1 MTRARGPRTLKGA
14 IVTVDPADSTPQVI
28 AFRYNP
34 STLKRSLQPQMV
46 GGEDN
51 ARSAA
56 VRFTGAPAQTI
67 TIEIELDASDDI
79 GSGNRAALQYAAL
92 PQLAA
97 LELLV
102 YPALAA
108 VNQAQSQLASGVM
121 EIAPLTAPRTLFVW
135 GQKRVLPVR
144 IASYEINEE
153 FFDGRLNPIR
163 ATVTLSMRVLTY
175 TDVSA
180 DNHAYFTFTAYQQ
193 ALNTI
198 AGQATGS
205 AAAPIGVDSG
215 AL

>member
-14 IVTVDPADSTPQVI
+14 LVTIDPADPTPRVI
-28 AFRYNP
+28 AFKYNP

-46 GGEDN
+46 GGDDN
-51 ARSAA
+51 ARSQA
-56 VRFTGAPAQTI
+56 VRFTGAPSQTI
-67 TIEIELDASDDI
+67 TVEIELDASDDI
-79 GSGNRAALQYAAL
+79 GDGTQAAVRFAAL

-108 VNQAQSQLASGVM
+108 LNEGQRQLASGVM

-144 IASYEINEE
+144 IASYEIEEE
-153 FFDGRLNPIR
+153 FFDTRLNPIR

-175 TDVSA
+175 GDVTP

-198 AGQATGS
+198 AGS
-205 AAAPIGVDSG
+205 AASGTAPIGVDSG
-215 AL
+215 SL

>member
-1 MTRARGPRTLKGA
+1 M
-14 IVTVDPADSTPQVI
+14 TVDSADPTPRVI

-46 GGEDN
+46 GGDDN

-56 VRFTGAPAQTI
+56 VRFTGPPSQI
-67 TIEIELDASDDI
+67 VTIEIELDASDDI
-79 GSGNRAALQYAAL
+79 GTGQQAAVQYAAL

-108 VNQAQSQLASGVM
+108 VKQAQGQLASGVM

-144 IASYEINEE
+144 IASYDINEE
-153 FFDGRLNPIR
+153 FFDSRLNPIR
-163 ATVTLSMRVLTY
+163 ATVTLAMHVLTY
-175 TDVSA
+175 ADVSP

-198 AGQATGS
+198 AAQATG
-205 AAAPIGVDSG
+205 AAAPSIGVDSG

>member
-1 MTRARGPRTLKGA
+1 MTRARGPRILKGA
-14 IVTVDPADSTPQVI
+14 LVTIDPTDPTPRII
-28 AFRYNP
+28 AFTYNP

-67 TIEIELDASDDI
+67 TIEIELDASDEI
-79 GSGNRAALQYAAL
+79 GTGKPAALRYAAL

-108 VNQAQSQLASGVM
+108 VHQAQQQLASGVM

-153 FFDGRLNPIR
+153 FFDTRLNPIR
-163 ATVTLSMRVLTY
+163 ATVTLAMRVLTY

-180 DNHAYFTFTAYQQ
+180 DNRNYFDFTAYQQ
-193 ALNTI
+193 ALSTI
-198 AGQATGS
+198 AGQATNGT
-205 AAAPIGVDSG
+205 AALTG
-215 AL
+215 ADLVGL

>member
-1 MTRARGPRTLKGA
+1 MTRARGPRILQGA
-14 IVTVDPADSTPQVI
+14 LVTIDSVDPTPRVI
-28 AFRYNP
+28 AFTYNP

-79 GSGNRAALQYAAL
+79 GIGNRAALQYAAL

-108 VNQAQSQLASGVM
+108 VNQAQTQLARGVM

-153 FFDGRLNPIR
+153 FFDTRLNPIR
-163 ATVTLSMRVLTY
+163 ATVTLAMRVLTY
-175 TDVSA
+175 TDVSP
-180 DNHAYFTFTAYQQ
+180 DNRNYFSFTAYQQ
-193 ALNTI
+193 ALNAI
-198 AGQATGS
+198 AGQA
-205 AAAPIGVDSG
+205 AAGTAALIGLDPAG
-215 AL
+215 L

>member
-1 MTRARGPRTLKGA
+1 MTRARGPRILKGA
-14 IVTVDPADSTPQVI
+14 LVTIDPTDPTPRII
-28 AFRYNP
+28 AFTYNP

-67 TIEIELDASDDI
+67 TIEIELDASDEI
-79 GSGNRAALQYAAL
+79 GTGKPAALRYAAL

-97 LELLV
+97 V
-102 YPALAA
+102 H
-108 VNQAQSQLASGVM
+108 QAQQQLASGVM

-153 FFDGRLNPIR
+153 FFDTRLNPIR
-163 ATVTLSMRVLTY
+163 ATVTLAMRVLTY

-180 DNHAYFTFTAYQQ
+180 DNRNYFDFTAYQQ
-193 ALNTI
+193 ALSTI
-198 AGQATGS
+198 AGQATNGT
-205 AAAPIGVDSG
+205 AALTG
-215 AL
+215 ADLVGL